1 MADEAT
7 QATAAAAARPTG
19 GGHPARVH
27 GSPLGAA
34 LRERV
39 WQEIAGAPGGAAAAL
54 VRAGEELLLSGGR
67 PVPGPLGELAGELGA
82 AGAYSFLLDRHLDRH
97 LGPVHRRAAPA
108 LPGTAALM
116 AALAGPAATVL
127 DPVCGSGALL
137 AAALGSGGR
146 ASGAL
151 GPGGRARPA
160 RLYGQEADPHLAR
173 LAALRLALLGA
184 TAHVRTGDALRGPA
198 PGADGPGVPVD
209 AVLCRPPSGERDWGY
224 EELAYDPRWEYG
236 LPARAESELAWAQ
249 HCLSRLRP
257 GGTAVLLMPSAAA
270 SRRTGRRVRAALLRR
285 GALRAVVA
293 LPAAAARPDDPQPH
307 LWVLR
312 RPGGPEGVPAPA
324 PRLLLVDAGA
334 RRRAGEERRTPPREE
349 PYRTVLDAWRAFER
363 RGDVPGEPGFSACA
377 AVIGLLDERVDVSP
391 ARHVPA
397 AGRAA
402 TPG

>member
-7 QATAAAAARPTG
+7 RAGGAAAAGPAG
-19 GGHPARVH
+19 GEHPPRAH
-27 GSPLGAA
+27 GGPPEPPEPLEAM
-34 LRERV
+34 LPERV
-39 WQEIAGAPGGAAAAL
+39 WREIAGAPGGATAAL
-54 VRAGEELLLSGGR
+54 VRAGEELLLGGGR
-67 PVPGPLGELAGELGA
+67 PVPGPLGELAGGLGA
-82 AGAYSFLLDRHLDRH
+82 CGAYSFLLDRHLA
-97 LGPVHRRAAPA
+97 PVP
-108 LPGTAALM
+108 PGAAALM

-137 AAALGSGGR
+137 AAAFASAAPGS
-146 ASGAL
+146 
-151 GPGGRARPA
+151 GGRARPA

-184 TAHVRTGDALRGPA
+184 TAQVRAGDALRGPG
-198 PGADGPGVPVD
+198 PGADGPGTLVD

-257 GGTAVLLMPSAAA
+257 GGTAVLLMPPTAA

-293 LPAAAARPDDPQPH
+293 LSAAAARPDDPPPH

-312 RPGGPEGVPAPA
+312 RPGGPEDAPAPV

-334 RRRAGEERRTPPREE
+334 RRRAGEEGRTPPWEE
-349 PYRTVLDAWRAFER
+349 ACRTVLEAWRAFES
-363 RGDVPGEPGFSACA
+363 RGDIPGEPGVSACA
-377 AVIGLLDERVDVSP
+377 AVIGLLDEHVDVSP
-391 ARHVPA
+391 GRHVPA
-397 AGRAA
+397 AGGTTA
-402 TPG
+402 PD